1 MKNGK
6 RYRPFFQI
14 PFPLRKRNC
23 WERPDHLPFF
33 RKRTDAVLHK
43 YPPAEKPL
51 LSSVRTIAGYRAGA
65 SPPAFFIE
73 SPRSLPASGET
84 SVTGAGGTCPGAEKP
99 RRASSPTPVNTEKR
113 FPGSHRHLSSEA
125 MRQKKLFCRE
135 TEDTGI
141 KTENVPDS

>member
-1 MKNGK
+1 MRNGK
-6 RYRPFFQI
+6 RYRTFFQI

-23 WERPDHLPFF
+23 WEPLGHLPFF

-43 YPPAEKPL
+43 YHPAEKPL
-51 LSSVRTIAGYRAGA
+51 LSSVRTIAGYHAGA

-73 SPRSLPASGET
+73 SPRSLSASGET

>member
-1 MKNGK
+1 MRNGK
-6 RYRPFFQI
+6 RYRTFFQI

-23 WERPDHLPFF
+23 WVPLGHLPFF

-43 YPPAEKPL
+43 YPTAEKPL

-113 FPGSHRHLSSEA
+113 FPGSHRRLSSEA
-125 MRQKKLFCRE
+125 MRQQNSFAAKQKIRE
-135 TEDTGI
+135 
-141 KTENVPDS
+141 